1 MMLVLGPALGR
12 RVPDRGLQPGAE
24 RREPRSGVD
33 YEPGGLRPA
42 SSSLPPGPLACPDCP
57 AHGHCL
63 AELLTKYALHDIVSR
78 RSRWASSCLQNPH
91 VHRHLADARDA
102 GTMSLPRQVI
112 PGRFY
117 MITRRCTQ
125 RQFLLRPDEQTNNA
139 FLYCLAEAAQ
149 RCDVDSS

>member
-1 MMLVLGPALGR
+1 
-12 RVPDRGLQPGAE
+12 
-24 RREPRSGVD
+24 
-33 YEPGGLRPA
+33 
-42 SSSLPPGPLACPDCP
+42 
-57 AHGHCL
+57 
-63 AELLTKYALHDIVSR
+63 
-78 RSRWASSCLQNPH
+78 
-91 VHRHLADARDA
+91 
-102 GTMSLPRQVI
+102 MSLPRQVI